1 MPLLDIKNL
10 KISFQVKQNTGSFF
24 TAVGE
29 QEVVHGIDL
38 YVEKGQILGLVGE
51 SGSGKSVSSLSI
63 LKLLPESAR
72 ITADKMKFDGIELL
86 SQTEEEWQNLRGNRI
101 SMVFQEP
108 MTSLN
113 PVLTIEKQVEEGL
126 LLHDEKKYK
135 ENRELRRE
143 RVLEV
148 LAEAGLSNPEELLA
162 KYPHQL
168 SGGMR
173 QRVMIAIAMINR
185 PELLIA
191 DEPTTALD
199 AATQEVI
206 LELLKYYCETYQTS
220 ILFISHDLSLVA
232 RLCDCVLV
240 LKDGKVV
247 ERNTTDNIFYRP
259 KQEYTKQL
267 MAAARGKQ
275 LAGVDNAACNT
286 STSILK
292 NNTTDAVS
300 NTSINHTIGT
310 AESEWISNTKIIPL
324 LQLKNATIEYR
335 EKTFFGKEKITT
347 AVKNVSFELFKGEVL
362 GLVGES
368 GSGKSTISKAL
379 TELLPL
385 TKGELI
391 RAKGVGRP
399 RMVFQDPY
407 GSLNPAKKIGWILEE
422 PLKIQGGFSK
432 EERKRLVIEA
442 LKEVELGEEHAKRYV
457 RELSGGQRQRVAI
470 AAALIQKPEIVILDE
485 PVSALDVTVQ
495 GQILELLYRL
505 KQEHGVSYLFVS
517 HDMNVIR
524 RVCDRVIVLYQGEI
538 AEMGTTKKVFEQP
551 EHPYTKELLRNNMAA
566 HEPDK

>member
-10 KISFQVKQNTGSFF
+10 KISFQVKKETDGFF
-24 TAVGE
+24 TTIGE

-63 LKLLPESAR
+63 MKLLPEDAK
-72 ITADKMKFDGIELL
+72 ITADKMEFDGIELL
-86 SQTEEEWQNLRGNRI
+86 SQTEAQWQALRGDRI

-126 LLHDEKKYK
+126 LLHEEEKYK
-135 ENRELRRE
+135 DNKELRRE

-148 LAEAGLSNPEELLA
+148 LEEAGLSDPEELLK

-199 AATQEVI
+199 AATQEII
-206 LELLKYYCETYQTS
+206 LELLKYYCDTYKTA

-232 RLCDCVLV
+232 RLCDRVLV
-240 LKDGKVV
+240 LKNGKVV
-247 ERNTTDNIFYRP
+247 ERGTKDDIFYRP
-259 KQEYTKQL
+259 KQEYTKKL
-267 MAAARGKQ
+267 MAAAKGKQ
-275 LAGVDNAACNT
+275 LAGVDKAEETTHNNA
-286 STSILK
+286 
-292 NNTTDAVS
+292 TDNVPEA
-300 NTSINHTIGT
+300 
-310 AESEWISNTKIIPL
+310 L
-324 LQLKNATIEYR
+324 LTLKNATIEYR

-347 AVKNVSFELFKGEVL
+347 AVKNVSFELYKGEVL

-379 TELLPL
+379 TGLLPL

-391 RAKGVGRP
+391 RAEGTGTP

-422 PLKIQGGFSK
+422 PLKIQGGYTK

-442 LKEVELGEEHAKRYV
+442 LKEVELEEAHAKRYV

-505 KQEHGVSYLFVS
+505 KEEHGISYLFVS

-524 RVCDRVIVLYQGEI
+524 RVCDRVIVLYRGEI
-538 AEMGTTKKVFEQP
+538 VEMGATADVFERP
-551 EHPYTKELLRNNMAA
+551 EHPYTEELLRKTMTV
-566 HEPDK
+566 HESDG

>member
-1 MPLLDIKNL
+1 MSLLTVKNL
-10 KISFQVKQNTGSFF
+10 KIVFRVQEEADGFF
-24 TAVGE
+24 TATGE
-29 QEVVHGIDL
+29 QEIVHGIDL
-38 YVEKGQILGLVGE
+38 TVEKGQIVGLVGE

-63 LKLLPESAR
+63 MKLLPEDAK
-72 ITADKMKFDGIELL
+72 ITADEMSFDGISLL
-86 SQTEEEWQNLRGNRI
+86 SQTEAQWQTLRGDRI

-126 LLHDEKKYK
+126 LLHEAQTYK

-148 LAEAGLSNPEELLA
+148 LSEAGLNHPEELLD

-206 LELLKYYCETYQTS
+206 LDLLRYYCETYKTA

-232 RLCDCVLV
+232 RLCDRVLV
-240 LKDGKVV
+240 LKNGTVV
-247 ERNTTDNIFYRP
+247 EKGTRDEIFLNP
-259 KQEYTKQL
+259 QKEYTKRL
-267 MAAARGKQ
+267 LEAARGKQ
-275 LAGVDNAACNT
+275 LAANVQPYGMT
-286 STSILK
+286 SE
-292 NNTTDAVS
+292 
-300 NTSINHTIGT
+300 G
-310 AESEWISNTKIIPL
+310 PL
-324 LQLKNATIEYR
+324 LTLKNATIEYR
-335 EKTFFGKEKITT
+335 EKTFFGKEKITR
-347 AVKNVSFELFKGEVL
+347 AVKNVSFELYRGEIL

-379 TELLPL
+379 TGLLSL
-385 TKGELI
+385 TEGELV
-391 RAKGVGRP
+391 RAEGVRRP

-407 GSLNPAKKIGWILEE
+407 GSLNPARKIGWILEE
-422 PLKIQGGFSK
+422 PLKIHGGYTK
-432 EERKRLVIEA
+432 EERKRLVSKA
-442 LKEVELGEEHAKRYV
+442 LKEVELEEGHANRYV

-470 AAALIQKPEIVILDE
+470 ATALIQKPEIVILDE

-505 KQEHGVSYLFVS
+505 KEEHGMSYLFVS

-524 RVCDRVIVLYQGEI
+524 RVCDRVIVLYHGEI
-538 AEMGTTKKVFEQP
+538 VETGRTEEVFEQP
-551 EHPYTKELLRNNMAA
+551 KHPYTKELLHKNKEAQ
-566 HEPDK
+566 

>member
-1 MPLLDIKNL
+1 MPLLDIRNL
-10 KISFQVKQNTGSFF
+10 KITFQVKKDTDGLFQT
-24 TAVGE
+24 VGE

-38 YVEKGQILGLVGE
+38 SLEKGQIIGLVGE

-63 LKLLPESAR
+63 LKLLPEDAK
-72 ITADKMKFDGIELL
+72 ITAEAMCFDGIDLL
-86 SQTEEEWQNLRGNRI
+86 SQTEEEWQALRGDRI

-126 LLHDEKKYK
+126 LLHEEETYK
-135 ENRELRRE
+135 ENKELRRE

-148 LAEAGLSNPEELLA
+148 LSEAGLSHPEELLS

-173 QRVMIAIAMINR
+173 QRVMIAIAMINH

-199 AATQEVI
+199 AATQEII
-206 LELLKYYCETYQTS
+206 LDLLKYYCETYKTA

-232 RLCDCVLV
+232 RLCDRVLV
-240 LKDGKVV
+240 LKNGKVV
-247 ERNTTDNIFYRP
+247 ERGTKEEIFYHP
-259 KQEYTKQL
+259 QQEYTRQL
-267 MAAARGKQ
+267 MAAAKGKQ
-275 LAGVDNAACNT
+275 LAG
-286 STSILK
+286 IHP
-292 NNTTDAVS
+292 DAQEQS
-300 NTSINHTIGT
+300 GTCGT
-310 AESEWISNTKIIPL
+310 AESSATPL
-324 LQLKNATIEYR
+324 IQLKNATIEYR

-379 TELLPL
+379 TGLLPL
-385 TKGELI
+385 TKGTLT
-391 RAKGVGRP
+391 RAKSTGTP

-432 EERKRLVIEA
+432 EERKRLVREA
-442 LKEVELGEEHAKRYV
+442 LKEVELEEVHAKRYV

-505 KQEHGVSYLFVS
+505 KEEHGISYLFVS

-538 AEMGTTKKVFEQP
+538 AETGTTTDVFERP
-551 EHPYTKELLRNNMAA
+551 EHPYTKELLRNNMDV
-566 HEPDK
+566 HEQEEKSI

>member
-1 MPLLDIKNL
+1 MSLLIIKNL
-10 KISFQVKQNTGSFF
+10 KVSFRVQKETDGFF
-24 TAVGE
+24 TTTGE

-38 YVEKGQILGLVGE
+38 SLEKGQIVGLVGE
-51 SGSGKSVSSLSI
+51 SGSGKSVSSLAVM
-63 LKLLPESAR
+63 KLLPKDTK
-72 ITADKMKFDGIELL
+72 ITAEEMTFDGTDLL
-86 SQTEEEWQNLRGNRI
+86 SQTEEQWQSLRGDRI

-126 LLHDEKKYK
+126 LLHEAEIYKNNKNLRKK
-135 ENRELRRE
+135 

-148 LAEAGLSNPEELLA
+148 LAEAGLSNPEELLL

-173 QRVMIAIAMINR
+173 QRVMIAIAMINH

-206 LELLKYYCETYQTS
+206 LDLLNYYCETYKTA

-232 RLCDCVLV
+232 RLCDRVLV
-240 LKDGKVV
+240 LKNGKVV
-247 ERNTTDNIFYRP
+247 ERGTKDEIFYHP
-259 KQEYTKQL
+259 QKEYTKKL
-267 MAAARGKQ
+267 MEAAKGRQ
-275 LAGVDNAACNT
+275 LAKT
-286 STSILK
+286 K
-292 NNTTDAVS
+292 QAVQSPCGITEGSPDS
-300 NTSINHTIGT
+300 NTAGNPP
-310 AESEWISNTKIIPL
+310 APL
-324 LQLKNATIEYR
+324 LQMKNATVQYR

-347 AVKNVSFELFKGEVL
+347 AVKNVSFELYKGEVL

-379 TELLPL
+379 TGLLPL
-385 TKGELI
+385 TEGELVKKQGI
-391 RAKGVGRP
+391 QTP

-407 GSLNPAKKIGWILEE
+407 GSLNPAKKVGWILEE
-422 PLKIQGGFSK
+422 PLKIRGGYTK
-432 EERKRLVIEA
+432 KERKRLVIEA
-442 LKEVELGEEHAKRYV
+442 LKEVELEEAHANRYV

-470 AAALIQKPEIVILDE
+470 AAAFIQKPEIVILDE

-505 KQEHGVSYLFVS
+505 KEEHGMSYLFVS

-524 RVCDRVIVLYQGEI
+524 RVCDRVIVLYRGEI
-538 AEMGTTKKVFEQP
+538 VETGCTAEVFEHP
-551 EHPYTKELLRNNMAA
+551 SHPYTKELLRKNN
-566 HEPDK
+566 EVK

>member
-1 MPLLDIKNL
+1 MPLLDIRNL
-10 KISFQVKQNTGSFF
+10 KITFQVKKDTDGLFQT
-24 TAVGE
+24 VGE

-38 YVEKGQILGLVGE
+38 SLEKGQIIGLVGE

-63 LKLLPESAR
+63 LKLLPEDAK
-72 ITADKMKFDGIELL
+72 ITAEAMCFDGIDLL
-86 SQTEEEWQNLRGNRI
+86 SQTEEEWQALRGDRI

-126 LLHDEKKYK
+126 LLHEEETYK
-135 ENRELRRE
+135 ENKELRRE

-148 LAEAGLSNPEELLA
+148 LSEAGLSHPEELLS

-173 QRVMIAIAMINR
+173 QRVMIAIAMINH

-199 AATQEVI
+199 AATQEII
-206 LELLKYYCETYQTS
+206 LDLLKYYCETYKTA

-232 RLCDCVLV
+232 RLCDRVLV
-240 LKDGKVV
+240 LKNGKVV
-247 ERNTTDNIFYRP
+247 ERGTKEEIFYHP
-259 KQEYTKQL
+259 QQEYTRQL
-267 MAAARGKQ
+267 MAAAKGKQ
-275 LAGVDNAACNT
+275 LAG
-286 STSILK
+286 IHP
-292 NNTTDAVS
+292 DAQEQS
-300 NTSINHTIGT
+300 GTCGT
-310 AESEWISNTKIIPL
+310 AESSATPL
-324 LQLKNATIEYR
+324 IQLKNATIEYR

-379 TELLPL
+379 TGLLPL
-385 TKGELI
+385 TKGTLT
-391 RAKGVGRP
+391 RAKSTGTP

-432 EERKRLVIEA
+432 EERKRLVREA
-442 LKEVELGEEHAKRYV
+442 LKEVELEEVHAKRYV

-505 KQEHGVSYLFVS
+505 KEEHGISYLFVS

-538 AEMGTTKKVFEQP
+538 VETGTTTDVFERP
-551 EHPYTKELLRNNMAA
+551 EHPYTKELLRNNMDV
-566 HEPDK
+566 HEQEEKSI

>member
-1 MPLLDIKNL
+1 MSLLTVKNL
-10 KISFQVKQNTGSFF
+10 KIAFRNNSVANGLFVTS
-24 TAVGE
+24 AE

-38 YVEKGQILGLVGE
+38 SVERGQIVGLVGE

-63 LKLLPESAR
+63 MKLLPEE
-72 ITADKMKFDGIELL
+72 TKVVADEMTFDGISLL
-86 SQTEEEWQNLRGNRI
+86 SRTEEEWQALRGNRI

-126 LLHDEKKYK
+126 LLHENEKYK
-135 ENRELRRE
+135 DNKKMRRE
-143 RVLEV
+143 RVLEA
-148 LAEAGLSNPEELLA
+148 LAEAGLKNPEELLS

-173 QRVMIAIAMINR
+173 QRVMIAIAMLNH

-199 AATQEVI
+199 AATQEII
-206 LELLKYYCETYQTS
+206 LELLKYYSTTYKTA

-232 RLCDCVLV
+232 RLCDRVLV
-240 LKDGKVV
+240 LKNGTVV
-247 ERNTTDNIFYRP
+247 ERGTKEEIFEHP
-259 KQEYTKQL
+259 KENYTRRL
-267 MAAARGKQ
+267 VAAAKGKQ
-275 LAGVDNAACNT
+275 LTGTEDAAGAGYVSACGIT
-286 STSILK
+286 
-292 NNTTDAVS
+292 
-300 NTSINHTIGT
+300 
-310 AESEWISNTKIIPL
+310 PL
-324 LQLKNATIEYR
+324 LQLKNATIAYR
-335 EKTFFGKEKITT
+335 EKSFFGKEIITS
-347 AVKNVSFELFKGEVL
+347 AVKNVSFSLKKGEIL

-379 TELLPL
+379 TGLLPL
-385 TKGELI
+385 TEGQLI
-391 RAKGVGRP
+391 TAEGIRRP
-399 RMVFQDPY
+399 QMVFQDPY

-422 PLKIQGGFSK
+422 PLKIQGGFTK
-432 EERKRLVIEA
+432 KERKRLVMEA
-442 LKEVELGEEHAKRYV
+442 LKEVELEEVHAKRYV

-505 KQEHGVSYLFVS
+505 KEEHGMSYVFVS

-524 RVCDRVIVLYQGEI
+524 RICDRVIVLYRGEI
-538 AEMGTTKKVFEQP
+538 VEEGHTEAVFECP
-551 EHPYTKELLRNNMAA
+551 THPYTQELLKKERTYHAEQKEGE
-566 HEPDK
+566 EPFS

>member
-1 MPLLDIKNL
+1 MPLLDIRNL
-10 KISFQVKQNTGSFF
+10 KITFQVKKDTDGLFQT
-24 TAVGE
+24 VGE

-38 YVEKGQILGLVGE
+38 SLEKGQIIGLVGE

-63 LKLLPESAR
+63 LKLLPEDAK
-72 ITADKMKFDGIELL
+72 ITAEAMCFDGIDLL
-86 SQTEEEWQNLRGNRI
+86 SQTEEEWQALRGDRI

-126 LLHDEKKYK
+126 LLHEEETYK
-135 ENRELRRE
+135 ENKELRRE

-148 LAEAGLSNPEELLA
+148 LSEAGLSHPEELLS

-173 QRVMIAIAMINR
+173 QRVMIAIAMINH

-199 AATQEVI
+199 AATQEII
-206 LELLKYYCETYQTS
+206 LDLLKYYCETYKTA

-232 RLCDCVLV
+232 RLCDRVLV
-240 LKDGKVV
+240 LKNGKVV
-247 ERNTTDNIFYRP
+247 ERGTKEEIFYHP
-259 KQEYTKQL
+259 QQEYTRQL
-267 MAAARGKQ
+267 MAAAKGKQ
-275 LAGVDNAACNT
+275 LAG
-286 STSILK
+286 IHP
-292 NNTTDAVS
+292 DAQEQS
-300 NTSINHTIGT
+300 GTCGT
-310 AESEWISNTKIIPL
+310 AESSATPL
-324 LQLKNATIEYR
+324 IQLKNATIEYR

-379 TELLPL
+379 TGLLPL
-385 TKGELI
+385 TKGTLT
-391 RAKGVGRP
+391 RAKSTGTP

-422 PLKIQGGFSK
+422 PLKIQGGYTK
-432 EERKRLVIEA
+432 EERKRLVRAA
-442 LKEVELGEEHAKRYV
+442 LKEVELEEAHAKRYV

-505 KQEHGVSYLFVS
+505 KEEHGISYLFVS

-538 AEMGTTKKVFEQP
+538 VETGTTTDVFERP
-551 EHPYTKELLRNNMAA
+551 EHPYTKELLRNNMDV
-566 HEPDK
+566 HEQEEKSI

>member
-1 MPLLDIKNL
+1 MPLLTVKNL
-10 KISFQVKQNTGSFF
+10 KIAFQVKQDTDGLFQ
-24 TAVGE
+24 TVGM

-38 YVEKGQILGLVGE
+38 CLEQGQILGLVGE

-63 LKLLPESAR
+63 LKLLPEDAK
-72 ITADKMKFDGIELL
+72 ITADEMTFDGITLL
-86 SQTEEEWQNLRGNRI
+86 DQTEEEWQTLRGDRI

-126 LLHDEKKYK
+126 LLHKEEKYK
-135 ENRELRRE
+135 ENKELRRV

-148 LAEAGLSNPEELLA
+148 LAEAGLSCPEDLLG

-199 AATQEVI
+199 AATQEII
-206 LELLKYYCETYQTS
+206 LDLLKYYCETYKTA

-232 RLCDCVLV
+232 RLCDRVLV
-240 LKDGKVV
+240 LKNGKVV
-247 ERNTTDNIFYRP
+247 ERGTKEEIFYHPR
-259 KQEYTKQL
+259 QEYTKQL
-267 MAAARGKQ
+267 MAAAKGKQ
-275 LAGVDNAACNT
+275 LAGVDQRNT
-286 STSILK
+286 AIQNGTVNSPTAK
-292 NNTTDAVS
+292 TTEQV
-300 NTSINHTIGT
+300 T
-310 AESEWISNTKIIPL
+310 PL
-324 LQLKNATIEYR
+324 LTLKNATIEYR

-347 AVKNVSFELFKGEVL
+347 AVKNVSFELLKGEVL

-379 TELLPL
+379 TGLLPL

-391 RAKGVGRP
+391 RAKETGTP

-407 GSLNPAKKIGWILEE
+407 GSLNPARKIGWILEE
-422 PLKIQGGFSK
+422 PLKIRGGYTK
-432 EERKRLVIEA
+432 EERKRLVREA
-442 LKEVELGEEHAKRYV
+442 LKEVELEEGHAKRYV

-505 KQEHGVSYLFVS
+505 KEEHGMSYLFVS

-524 RVCDRVIVLYQGEI
+524 RVCDRVIVLYRGEI
-538 AEMGTTKKVFEQP
+538 AEMGTTTDVFEHP
-551 EHPYTKELLRNNMAA
+551 NHPYTKELLRSTVQA
-566 HEPDK
+566 HEKEADRI

>member
-1 MPLLDIKNL
+1 MALLSIKNL
-10 KISFQVKQNTGSFF
+10 KIAFRNNEQRDGLFVT
-24 TAVGE
+24 TTE

-38 YVEKGQILGLVGE
+38 SLEKGQIVGLVGE
-51 SGSGKSVSSLSI
+51 SGSGKSVTSLSV
-63 LKLLPESAR
+63 LKLLPEDTK
-72 ITADKMKFDGIELL
+72 ITADEMTFDGIELL
-86 SQTEEEWQNLRGNRI
+86 SQTEAEWQALRGDRI

-126 LLHDEKKYK
+126 LLHEEKKYK
-135 ENRELRRE
+135 EDKEARRK

-148 LAEAGLSNPEELLA
+148 LTEAGLPEAEELLS

-199 AATQEVI
+199 AATQEII
-206 LELLKYYCETYQTS
+206 LELLQYYCETYKTA

-232 RLCDCVLV
+232 RLCDRVLV
-240 LKDGKVV
+240 LKNGAVV
-247 ERNTTDNIFYRP
+247 ERGTRDEIFLYP
-259 KQEYTKQL
+259 QKAYTKQL
-267 MAAARGKQ
+267 VAAAKGRQ
-275 LAGVDNAACNT
+275 LADT
-286 STSILK
+286 SREEKKT
-292 NNTTDAVS
+292 
-300 NTSINHTIGT
+300 
-310 AESEWISNTKIIPL
+310 ESKPL
-324 LQLKNATIEYR
+324 LQLKNGVIEYR
-335 EKTFFGKEKITT
+335 EKTFFGKETVTT
-347 AVKNVSFELFKGEVL
+347 AVKNVSFELYKGEIL

-379 TELLPL
+379 TGLLPL
-385 TKGELI
+385 TGGELH
-391 RAKGVGRP
+391 RAEGVDRP

-432 EERKRLVIEA
+432 KERKRLVTEA
-442 LKEVELGEEHAKRYV
+442 LKEVELEEVHANRYV

-470 AAALIQKPEIVILDE
+470 ATALIQKPEIVILDE

-495 GQILELLYRL
+495 GQILELLFRL
-505 KQEHGVSYLFVS
+505 KEEHGISYLFVS

-524 RVCDRVIVLYQGEI
+524 RVCDRVLVLYRGELV
-538 AEMGTTKKVFEQP
+538 EEGRTEDVFERP
-551 EHPYTKELLRNNMAA
+551 NHPYTKELLHKEQTKIA
-566 HEPDK
+566 DKKER

>member
-1 MPLLDIKNL
+1 MPLLYIKNL
-10 KISFQVKQNTGSFF
+10 KISFRVQKETDGLF
-24 TAVGE
+24 TTTGE

-38 YVEKGQILGLVGE
+38 AVEKGQIVGLVGE

-63 LKLLPESAR
+63 LKLLPEDAK
-72 ITADKMKFDGIELL
+72 ITADNMDFDGHSLL
-86 SQTEEEWQNLRGNRI
+86 SQTAEEWQALRGDRI
-101 SMVFQEP
+101 SMVFQES

-126 LLHDEKKYK
+126 LLHEKETYK
-135 ENRELRRE
+135 EDKELRRK

-148 LAEAGLSNPEELLA
+148 LAEAGLNHPEELLL

-173 QRVMIAIAMINR
+173 QRVMIAIAMINH

-206 LELLKYYCETYQTS
+206 LDLLKYYCETYKTA

-232 RLCDCVLV
+232 RLCDRVLV
-240 LKDGKVV
+240 LKNGNVV
-247 ERNTTDNIFYRP
+247 ERGTKEEIFNHP
-259 KQEYTKQL
+259 QQEYTKKL
-267 MAAARGKQ
+267 MEAAKGKQ
-275 LAGVDNAACNT
+275 LTKKDEAKSG
-286 STSILK
+286 SIQGL
-292 NNTTDAVS
+292 
-300 NTSINHTIGT
+300 
-310 AESEWISNTKIIPL
+310 PL
-324 LQLKNATIEYR
+324 FQLKNATIEYR
-335 EKTFFGKEKITT
+335 EKTFFGKEKVTT

-379 TELLPL
+379 TGLLPL
-385 TKGELI
+385 TEGELI
-391 RAKGVGRP
+391 RKEGVRRP

-422 PLKIQGGFSK
+422 PLKIHGGYTK
-432 EERKRLVIEA
+432 EERKRLVREA
-442 LKEVELGEEHAKRYV
+442 LKEVELEEDHAKRYV

-470 AAALIQKPEIVILDE
+470 AAALIRKPEIVILDE

-505 KQEHGVSYLFVS
+505 KEEHGMSYLFVS
-517 HDMNVIR
+517 HDMSVIR
-524 RVCDRVIVLYQGEI
+524 RICDRVIVLYRGEI
-538 AEMGTTKKVFEQP
+538 VEEGQTMDVFE
-551 EHPYTKELLRNNMAA
+551 HPKHLYTKELLHR
-566 HEPDK
+566 HVETK

>member
-1 MPLLDIKNL
+1 MPLLNIKNL
-10 KISFQVKQNTGSFF
+10 KIAFCNRGGQDGLFVTTGK
-24 TAVGE
+24 

-51 SGSGKSVSSLSI
+51 SGSGKSVTSLSVM
-63 LKLLPESAR
+63 KLLPEDTE
-72 ITADKMKFDGIELL
+72 ITADEMTFDGINLL
-86 SQTEEEWQNLRGNRI
+86 SRTEEEWQALRGNRI

-126 LLHDEKKYK
+126 LLHEEEKYK
-135 ENRELRRE
+135 NDKNKRRE

-148 LAEAGLSNPEELLA
+148 LAEAGLQKPEELLF

-173 QRVMIAIAMINR
+173 QRVMIAMAMLNR

-199 AATQEVI
+199 AATQEII
-206 LELLKYYCETYQTS
+206 LELLKYYSETYHTA
-220 ILFISHDLSLVA
+220 ILFISHDLALVA
-232 RLCDCVLV
+232 RLCDRVLV
-240 LKDGKVV
+240 LKNGAVV
-247 ERNTTDNIFYRP
+247 ERGTTKEIFEQP
-259 KQEYTKQL
+259 KEAYTKQL
-267 MAAARGKQ
+267 VAASKGKQ
-275 LAGVDNAACNT
+275 LAAA
-286 STSILK
+286 K
-292 NNTTDAVS
+292 
-300 NTSINHTIGT
+300 
-310 AESEWISNTKIIPL
+310 ESAGSRTPL
-324 LQLKNATIEYR
+324 LQLKNASIQYR
-335 EKTFFGKEKITT
+335 EKTFFGKETVT
-347 AVKNVSFELFKGEVL
+347 NAVKEVSFALYKGEIL

-379 TELLPL
+379 TGLLSL
-385 TKGELI
+385 GSGELV
-391 RAKGVGRP
+391 RAEGVGRP

-422 PLKIQGGFSK
+422 PLKIQGGYTK
-432 EERKRLVIEA
+432 KERKRLVIEA
-442 LKEVELGEEHAKRYV
+442 LKEVELEEVHAKRYV

-505 KQEHGVSYLFVS
+505 KEEHGMSYLFVS
-517 HDMNVIR
+517 HDMNVIHR
-524 RVCDRVIVLYQGEI
+524 ICDRVIVLYRGEI
-538 AEMGTTKKVFEQP
+538 VEEGRTEDVFECP
-551 EHPYTKELLRNNMAA
+551 THPYTKELLKKESAYHA
-566 HEPDK
+566 EKQEGKETVS

>member
-1 MPLLDIKNL
+1 MPLLDIRNL
-10 KISFQVKQNTGSFF
+10 KITFQVKKDTDGLFQT
-24 TAVGE
+24 VGE

-38 YVEKGQILGLVGE
+38 SLEKGQIIGLVGE

-63 LKLLPESAR
+63 LKLLPEDAK
-72 ITADKMKFDGIELL
+72 ITAEAMCFDGIDLL
-86 SQTEEEWQNLRGNRI
+86 SQTEEEWQALRGDRI

-126 LLHDEKKYK
+126 LLHEEETYK
-135 ENRELRRE
+135 ENKELRRE

-148 LAEAGLSNPEELLA
+148 LSEAGLSHPEELLS

-173 QRVMIAIAMINR
+173 QRVMIAIAMINH

-199 AATQEVI
+199 AATQEII
-206 LELLKYYCETYQTS
+206 LDLLKYYCETYKTA

-232 RLCDCVLV
+232 RLCDRVLV
-240 LKDGKVV
+240 LKNGKVV
-247 ERNTTDNIFYRP
+247 ERGTKEEIFYHP
-259 KQEYTKQL
+259 QQEYTKQL
-267 MAAARGKQ
+267 MAAAKGKQ
-275 LAGVDNAACNT
+275 LAG
-286 STSILK
+286 IHP
-292 NNTTDAVS
+292 DAQEQS
-300 NTSINHTIGT
+300 GTCGT
-310 AESEWISNTKIIPL
+310 AESSATPL
-324 LQLKNATIEYR
+324 IQLKNATIEYR

-379 TELLPL
+379 TGLLPL
-385 TKGELI
+385 TKGTLT
-391 RAKGVGRP
+391 RAKSTGTP

-422 PLKIQGGFSK
+422 PLKIQGGYTK
-432 EERKRLVIEA
+432 EERKRLVRAA
-442 LKEVELGEEHAKRYV
+442 LKEVELEEAHAKRYV

-505 KQEHGVSYLFVS
+505 KEEHGMSYLFVS

-538 AEMGTTKKVFEQP
+538 AETGTTTDVFERP
-551 EHPYTKELLRNNMAA
+551 EHPYTKELLRNNMDV
-566 HEPDK
+566 HEQEEKSI

>member
-10 KISFQVKQNTGSFF
+10 KISFQVKKETDGFF
-24 TAVGE
+24 TTIGE

-63 LKLLPESAR
+63 MKLLPEDAK
-72 ITADKMKFDGIELL
+72 ITADKMEFDGIELL
-86 SQTEEEWQNLRGNRI
+86 SQTEAQWQALRGDRI

-126 LLHDEKKYK
+126 LLHEEEKYK
-135 ENRELRRE
+135 DNKELRRE

-148 LAEAGLSNPEELLA
+148 LEEAGLSDPEELLK

-199 AATQEVI
+199 AATQEII
-206 LELLKYYCETYQTS
+206 LELLKYYCDTYKTA

-232 RLCDCVLV
+232 RLCDRVLV
-240 LKDGKVV
+240 LKNGKVV
-247 ERNTTDNIFYRP
+247 ERGTKDDIFYRP
-259 KQEYTKQL
+259 KQEYTKKL
-267 MAAARGKQ
+267 MAAAKGKQ
-275 LAGVDNAACNT
+275 LAGVDKAEETTHNNA
-286 STSILK
+286 
-292 NNTTDAVS
+292 TDNVPEA
-300 NTSINHTIGT
+300 
-310 AESEWISNTKIIPL
+310 L
-324 LQLKNATIEYR
+324 LTLKNATIEYR

-347 AVKNVSFELFKGEVL
+347 AVKNVSFELYKGEVL

-379 TELLPL
+379 TGLLPL

-391 RAKGVGRP
+391 RAEGTGTP

-422 PLKIQGGFSK
+422 PLKIQGGYTK
-432 EERKRLVIEA
+432 EERKRLVMEA
-442 LKEVELGEEHAKRYV
+442 LKEVELEEGHAKRYV

-505 KQEHGVSYLFVS
+505 KEEHGISYLFVS

-524 RVCDRVIVLYQGEI
+524 RVCDRVIVLYRGEI
-538 AEMGTTKKVFEQP
+538 VEMGATADVFERP
-551 EHPYTKELLRNNMAA
+551 EHPYTEELLRKTMTV
-566 HEPDK
+566 HESDG

>member
-10 KISFQVKQNTGSFF
+10 KIAFQVKKDTDGLFQML
-24 TAVGE
+24 GE

-38 YVEKGQILGLVGE
+38 SLEKGQIIGLVGE
-51 SGSGKSVSSLSI
+51 SGPGKSVSSLSI
-63 LKLLPESAR
+63 LKLLPEDAK
-72 ITADKMKFDGIELL
+72 ITADTMCFDGINLL
-86 SQTEEEWQNLRGNRI
+86 SQTAEEWQALRGDRI

-126 LLHDEKKYK
+126 LLHEEETYK
-135 ENRELRRE
+135 DNKELRRE

-148 LAEAGLSNPEELLA
+148 LAEAGLSHPEELLL

-173 QRVMIAIAMINR
+173 QRVMIAIAMMNR

-199 AATQEVI
+199 AATQEII
-206 LELLKYYCETYQTS
+206 LELLKYYCETYKTA

-232 RLCDCVLV
+232 RLCDRVLV
-240 LKDGKVV
+240 LKNGKVV
-247 ERNTTDNIFYRP
+247 ERGTKEEIFYRP
-259 KQEYTKQL
+259 QQEYTRQL
-267 MAAARGKQ
+267 MAAAKGKQ
-275 LAGVDNAACNT
+275 LAGIHPGKQEQSGTC
-286 STSILK
+286 
-292 NNTTDAVS
+292 
-300 NTSINHTIGT
+300 GT
-310 AESEWISNTKIIPL
+310 AEGSATPL

-379 TELLPL
+379 TGLLPL
-385 TKGELI
+385 TKGTLT
-391 RAKGVGRP
+391 RAKNTGTP

-422 PLKIQGGFSK
+422 PLKIQGGYTK
-432 EERKRLVIEA
+432 EERKRLVRAA
-442 LKEVELGEEHAKRYV
+442 LKEVELEEAHAKRYV

-505 KQEHGVSYLFVS
+505 KEEHGMSYLFVS

-538 AEMGTTKKVFEQP
+538 AETGTTADVFERP
-551 EHPYTKELLRNNMAA
+551 EHPYTKELLRNNMDV
-566 HEPDK
+566 HEQKEKSI

>member
-1 MPLLDIKNL
+1 MTLLTIKNL
-10 KISFQVKQNTGSFF
+10 KIAFPAKNSLGGFVTSA
-24 TAVGE
+24 TE

-38 YVEKGQILGLVGE
+38 SIEAGQIVGLVGE
-51 SGSGKSVSSLSI
+51 SGSGKSVSSLAVM
-63 LKLLPESAR
+63 KLLPEEAK
-72 ITADKMKFDGIELL
+72 ITAEEMSFDGTDLL
-86 SQTEEEWQNLRGNRI
+86 SQTEKEWQNLRGKRI

-113 PVLTIEKQVEEGL
+113 PVLTIGKQVEEGL
-126 LLHDEKKYK
+126 LLHDKAQYGKDN
-135 ENRELRRE
+135 NRRKE

-148 LAEAGLSNPEELLA
+148 LAEAGLKVPEELLE

-173 QRVMIAIAMINR
+173 QRVMIAMAMLNH

-199 AATQEVI
+199 AATQEII
-206 LELLKYYCETYQTS
+206 LDLLNYYSKTYHTA

-232 RLCDCVLV
+232 RFCDRVLV
-240 LKDGKVV
+240 LKHGRVV
-247 ERNTTDNIFYRP
+247 ERGTKEEIFVHP
-259 KQEYTKQL
+259 KEDYTKQL
-267 MAAARGKQ
+267 MAAAKGKQ
-275 LAGVDNAACNT
+275 IIGRNQGQTLP
-286 STSILK
+286 
-292 NNTTDAVS
+292 S
-300 NTSINHTIGT
+300 NV
-310 AESEWISNTKIIPL
+310 PL
-324 LQLKNATIEYR
+324 LQLENATIEYQER
-335 EKTFFGKEKITT
+335 TLFGKKKVTR
-347 AVKNVSFELFKGEVL
+347 AVQDVSFTLYQGEIL

-379 TELLPL
+379 TGLLPL
-385 TKGELI
+385 SLGRLVT
-391 RAKGVGRP
+391 ANGVDRP

-422 PLKIQGGFSK
+422 PLKIQGGFTK
-432 EERKRLVIEA
+432 KERKRLVMEA
-442 LKEVELGEEHAKRYV
+442 LKEVELEEGHVNRYV

-505 KQEHGVSYLFVS
+505 KEERGMSYLFIS

-524 RVCDRVIVLYQGEI
+524 RVCDRVMVLYHGELVEEGRT
-538 AEMGTTKKVFEQP
+538 AEVFEQP
-551 EHPYTKELLRNNMAA
+551 KHPYTKKLLQSRQTITK
-566 HEPDK
+566 D